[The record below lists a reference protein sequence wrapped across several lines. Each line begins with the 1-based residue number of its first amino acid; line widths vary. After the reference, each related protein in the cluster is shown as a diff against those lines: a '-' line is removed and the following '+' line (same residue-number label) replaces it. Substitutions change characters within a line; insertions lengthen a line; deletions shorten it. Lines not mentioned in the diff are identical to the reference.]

1 MAKRGTNY
9 YLKNQLLFSSRTK
22 ERTKHTQWT
31 PTLGGHKKIE
41 FSWEFLVGQ
50 SLGLCTFTA
59 EA

>member
-1 MAKRGTNY
+1 MAKGGTNY
-9 YLKNQLLFSSRTK
+9 YLKNQLFSPRTE

-31 PTLGGHKKIE
+31 PNLGGYKKIE